1 MKAAILNL
9 LLTHQ
14 FSCESLTGK
23 RPRHREDAIVI
34 TISTPNNV
42 DYLIIKV
49 FLSKQLFSTTGSD
62 RTERTLLCTGL
73 LKERLITEK

>member
-1 MKAAILNL
+1 MSNSEHVPLINKLQEDNAFLLIFSSGSSAAPSKAMKAAILNL

-14 FSCESLTGK
+14 FSCESLIGK

-42 DYLIIKV
+42 DI
-49 FLSKQLFSTTGSD
+49 
-62 RTERTLLCTGL
+62 
-73 LKERLITEK
+73 

>member
-14 FSCESLTGK
+14 FSCESLIGK

-49 FLSKQLFSTTGSD
+49 FLSK
-62 RTERTLLCTGL
+62 
-73 LKERLITEK
+73 